1 MDPLS
6 QAVLG
11 SAAAQSL
18 SKKHIV
24 TAGILGCL
32 GGMAPDLDVLIRSS
46 TDPLL
51 FLQYHRHFTHSLLFI
66 PIGGLICAL
75 ILHQLIGKRRDLSF
89 KQSYLYCTIGYSTHA
104 VLDACTTYGTMLFWP
119 FSDIRIAWNTVSV
132 IDPLFTIPILLLVV
146 VAAIKK
152 NPWLA
157 RIALIW
163 AMTYPIL
170 GLLQHQRAITVGH
183 EIAKERGHNPTRLEA
198 KPSFANILVWKTV
211 YEHDNH
217 FYVDAVRVGT
227 DVKIFT
233 GSKAAKLNTNK
244 DFPWLDKSSQQAKDI
259 ERFRWFS
266 IDYLAIDPDNKYR
279 VIDVRYSMVPNQIS
293 PLWSIELSPTA
304 SATEHVKYLTH
315 RDASDNRLS
324 LFKNILFD

>member
-1 MDPLS
+1 
-6 QAVLG
+6 
-11 SAAAQSL
+11 
-18 SKKHIV
+18 
-24 TAGILGCL
+24 
-32 GGMAPDLDVLIRSS
+32 MAPDLDVLIRSS

-66 PIGGLICAL
+66 PVGGLICAL
-75 ILHQLIGKRRDLSF
+75 VLHQLIGKRQNLSF
-89 KQSYLYCTIGYSTHA
+89 KQSYLYCTIGYATHA

-132 IDPLFTIPILLLVV
+132 IDPLFTLPILLLVV
-146 VAAIKK
+146 LSAIKK
-152 NPWLA
+152 NPLLA

-163 AMTYPIL
+163 AVTYPSL
-170 GLLQHQRAITVGH
+170 GLLQHQRAIAVGH

-211 YEHDNH
+211 YEHDKY
-217 FYVDAVRVGT
+217 FYVDAVRIGSKT
-227 DVKIFT
+227 KIFT
-233 GSKAAKLNTNK
+233 GSKAAKLDTNK
-244 DFPWLDKSSQQAKDI
+244 DFPWLDKNSQQASDI

-266 IDYLAIDPDNKYR
+266 IDYLAIDPDNKNHI
-279 VIDVRYSMVPNQIS
+279 IDVRYSMVPNQIS

-315 RDASDNRLS
+315 RDASDDQLS